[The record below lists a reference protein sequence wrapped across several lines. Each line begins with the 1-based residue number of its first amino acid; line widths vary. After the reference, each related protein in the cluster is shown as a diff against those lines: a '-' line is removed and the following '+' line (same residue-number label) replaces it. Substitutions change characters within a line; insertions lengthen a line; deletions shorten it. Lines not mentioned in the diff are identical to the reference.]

1 MRVSGLKVVRSAV
14 RTLARNVARNAR
26 PTAALEYTFITTL
39 ISLNVAR
46 NVPSVVSTF
55 SAFFSLRWPH
65 SVSCSVTYLE
75 TSYFRREIN
84 VVFTMYCR
92 TAVGRS
98 KLLAASAA
106 DSTHARRLCRRL
118 DACSPPLPPT
128 RRMLAASAA
137 DSGAAM

>member
-14 RTLARNVARNAR
+14 RTLARNVARNVARNAR
-26 PTAALEYTFITTL
+26 PTAVLEYTFNTTL

-46 NVPSVVSTF
+46 NVASVSTF

-65 SVSCSVTYLE
+65 SVSCSASYLE

-84 VVFTMYCR
+84 VVFTMYCK

-106 DSTHARRLCRRL
+106 DSSNARRLCRRFL
-118 DACSPPLPPT
+118 E
-128 RRMLAASAA
+128 
-137 DSGAAM
+137 AM